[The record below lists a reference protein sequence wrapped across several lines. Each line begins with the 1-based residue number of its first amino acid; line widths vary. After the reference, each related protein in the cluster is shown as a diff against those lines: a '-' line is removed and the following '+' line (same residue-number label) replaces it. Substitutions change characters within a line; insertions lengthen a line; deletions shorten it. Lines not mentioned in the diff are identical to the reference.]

1 MDIGGEEIFIISGP
15 TASGKTA
22 KAIEL
27 AKAVDAEII
36 SCDSVQVY
44 EFMDIGSA
52 KPSAKER
59 AEIPHHLIDVC
70 HPSRQFSVGEYVAL
84 SKHAL
89 EKILKNKK
97 RVIVAGGSGFYLKA
111 WFSPVTDEIEI
122 PKSVKDECQ
131 KLFDLG
137 GSEALKEKLLSLDP
151 EAADSI
157 DIQNPRRIRPALERV
172 LATSLTLKELRRK
185 FENLPCPMGNFKIN
199 FKSTDMPDEEL
210 FKRVKTRA
218 EKMIEDG
225 LIEETKKLMSIG
237 IEKNPSAAMA
247 IGYRETMEAI
257 RQNDFSNL
265 AEKIFLSTKKLI
277 KKQRKFLKTQIRL

>member
-27 AKAVDAEII
+27 AKSVDAEII

-151 EAADSI
+151 EAANSI

-172 LATSLTLKELRRK
+172 LATSLTLKELRKK
-185 FENLPCPMGNFKIN
+185 FESLPCPMGNFKIN

>member
-70 HPSRQFSVGEYVAL
+70 HPSRQFSVGEYVAR
-84 SKHAL
+84 SKTAL

-97 RVIVAGGSGFYLKA
+97 RAIVAGGSGFYLKA

-131 KLFDLG
+131 KLFNLG
-137 GSEALKEKLLSLDP
+137 ENEALKEKLLSLDP

-172 LATSLTLKELRRK
+172 LATSLTLKELRKK
-185 FENLPCPMGNFKIN
+185 FESLPCPMGNFKIN

>member
-27 AKAVDAEII
+27 AKSVDAEII

-172 LATSLTLKELRRK
+172 LATSLTLKELRKK
-185 FENLPCPMGNFKIN
+185 FESLPCPMGNFKIN

>member
-172 LATSLTLKELRRK
+172 LATSLTLKELRKK
-185 FENLPCPMGNFKIN
+185 FENLPCPMGNFKTN

>member
-157 DIQNPRRIRPALERV
+157 DIQNPRRIHPALERV
-172 LATSLTLKELRRK
+172 LATSLTLKELRKK
-185 FENLPCPMGNFKIN
+185 FESLPCPMGNFKIN

>member
-1 MDIGGEEIFIISGP
+1 MDIGDEEIFIISGP

-185 FENLPCPMGNFKIN
+185 FESLPCPMGNFKIN

>member
-172 LATSLTLKELRRK
+172 LATSLTLKELRKK
-185 FENLPCPMGNFKIN
+185 FESLPCPMGNFKIN

-257 RQNDFSNL
+257 RQNDFSTL

>member
-84 SKHAL
+84 SKYAL

-185 FENLPCPMGNFKIN
+185 FESLPCPMGNFKIN

>member
-1 MDIGGEEIFIISGP
+1 MY
-15 TASGKTA
+15 K
-22 KAIEL
+22 
-27 AKAVDAEII
+27 
-36 SCDSVQVY
+36 
-44 EFMDIGSA
+44 
-52 KPSAKER
+52 
-59 AEIPHHLIDVC
+59 
-70 HPSRQFSVGEYVAL
+70 RQ
-84 SKHAL
+84 
-89 EKILKNKK
+89 
-97 RVIVAGGSGFYLKA
+97 
-111 WFSPVTDEIEI
+111 
-122 PKSVKDECQ
+122 
-131 KLFDLG
+131 
-137 GSEALKEKLLSLDP
+137 LSLDP

-172 LATSLTLKELRRK
+172 LATSLTLKELRKK
-185 FENLPCPMGNFKIN
+185 FESLPCPMGNFKIN

>member
-97 RVIVAGGSGFYLKA
+97 RAIVAGGSGFYLKA

-131 KLFDLG
+131 KLFNLG
-137 GSEALKEKLLSLDP
+137 ENEALKEKLLSLDP

-172 LATSLTLKELRRK
+172 LATSLTLKELRKK
-185 FENLPCPMGNFKIN
+185 FESLPCPMGNFKIN

>member
-172 LATSLTLKELRRK
+172 LATSLTLKELRKK

-199 FKSTDMPDEEL
+199 FKSTDMPNEEL

>member
-172 LATSLTLKELRRK
+172 LATSLTLKELRKK

>member
-185 FENLPCPMGNFKIN
+185 FESLPCPMGNFKIN

-257 RQNDFSNL
+257 RQNDVSNL

>member
-172 LATSLTLKELRRK
+172 LATSLTLKELRKK
-185 FENLPCPMGNFKIN
+185 FESLPCPMGNFKIN
-199 FKSTDMPDEEL
+199 FKSTDMLDEEL

>member
-172 LATSLTLKELRRK
+172 LATSLTLKELRKK
-185 FENLPCPMGNFKIN
+185 FESLPCPMGNFKIN

>member
-172 LATSLTLKELRRK
+172 LATSLTLKELRKK
-185 FENLPCPMGNFKIN
+185 FESLPCPMGNFKTN

>member
-137 GSEALKEKLLSLDP
+137 GSEALKEKLLSLDS

-185 FENLPCPMGNFKIN
+185 FESLPCPMGNFKIN

>member
-122 PKSVKDECQ
+122 SKSVKDECQ

-151 EAADSI
+151 EATDSI

-172 LATSLTLKELRRK
+172 LATSLTLKELRKK
-185 FENLPCPMGNFKIN
+185 FESLPCPMGNFKIN

>member
-199 FKSTDMPDEEL
+199 FKSTDIPDEEL

>member
-185 FENLPCPMGNFKIN
+185 FESLPCPMGNFKIN